1 MILKPFIKG
10 IVPRM
15 SVIIPVFNGE
25 KYLAKTLDSLVA
37 QTCRDFEV
45 IIVDGASTDM
55 TLEIISNYSK
65 LVTTLISEP
74 DNGMYE
80 AVNKGLKIA
89 KGEILA
95 YLNSDDIYNSNAV
108 NTVLKNFSENSTY
121 NVIYGNLEF
130 IDNKNKKIK
139 KIIYPKILL
148 PLMKGA
154 AFSMVGQ
161 PSVFWRRKVHNK
173 VGYFNTNYKYAADQ
187 EFFSRLAS
195 QYKFFKINEDI
206 AKFRIHKN
214 TLTYRNAK
222 LSKAESH
229 CINKS
234 YYSNSALR
242 FTLAFLA
249 NIYFKIHN
257 L

>member
-1 MILKPFIKG
+1 MIQKPFIKG

-25 KYLAKTLDSLVA
+25 KYLVQTLDSLVA
-37 QTCRDFEV
+37 QTCPDFEV
-45 IIVDGASTDM
+45 IIVDGASTDR

-74 DNGMYE
+74 DNGMYY
-80 AVNKGLKIA
+80 AVNKGLKLA

-95 YLNSDDIYNSNAV
+95 YLNSDDMYKPNAV
-108 NTVLKNFSENSTY
+108 NTVLNNFSKKSTY

-130 IDNKNKKIK
+130 IDNTNKRIK

-148 PLMKGA
+148 PLMKAA

-161 PSVFWRRKVHNK
+161 PSVFWRKEVHNK
-173 VGYFNTNYKYAADQ
+173 VGYFNTNYRYAADQ

-195 QYKFFKINEDI
+195 QYKFVKFNEEI
-206 AKFRIHKN
+206 AKFRIHEN

-229 CINKS
+229 CISKC
-234 YYSNSALR
+234 YYSNSFLR
-242 FTLAFLA
+242 LTLTFLA